1 MANFTQQYIQALK
14 PDSSGLAKRHY
25 EKGADK
31 GFHLRVMP
39 NGEKIFGIAW
49 RVDGKQRFHQFGRL
63 SSSYT
68 LKMARQDCREARLL
82 IDKGLDPRLERLRT
96 EQQEETYRNQLELE
110 SNAPSINDVLDHY
123 LKTLEN
129 ERTRKNTTQQFKTD
143 VRPFIGKIKA
153 HQLSEVDAAAVINR
167 VLKRGAN
174 RSARNLYIALNAAF
188 NRARK
193 NLEFNLKG
201 WINPLE
207 DVDKPKEGDPTDRA
221 LSIDELKVFW
231 LALLEYKGM
240 VESFKKVLQLLIL
253 TGQRVQDIIELEWA
267 EVHIDNDTAYLDL
280 TISRTK
286 TGKKTRRGHIVPLPR
301 MAKELIEGQPR
312 FGKAVFPSKAD
323 PDKPLNWQSLTKAL
337 ARMLKTTE
345 LSHFSPRDIRSTVKT
360 HMARIKI
367 LKEIRDRIQNHA
379 LNDVASKHYDRHD
392 YFDEKLDGLQRW
404 QNELLKITNTDFTA
418 NAISTERQN

>member
-1 MANFTQQYIQALK
+1 MGNFTQQYIQALK
-14 PDSSGLAKRHY
+14 SETSAKRHY

-49 RVDGKQRFHQFGRL
+49 RADGKQRFHQLGRL

-82 IDKGLDPRLERLRT
+82 IDKGFDPRLERTRR
-96 EQQEETYRNQLELE
+96 EQQEETFRHQLELE

-129 ERTRKNTTQQFKTD
+129 ERTRKNTTQQFKSD
-143 VRPFIGKIKA
+143 VRPLIGKIKA
-153 HQLSEVDAAAVINR
+153 QQLSEIDAAAVINR

-201 WINPLE
+201 WVNPLE
-207 DVDKPKEGDPTDRA
+207 DVDKPKEGAPTDRA

-231 LALLEYKGM
+231 LALNEYTGM
-240 VESFKKVLQLLIL
+240 SESFKKVLQLLIL
-253 TGQRVQDIIELEWA
+253 TGQRVQDIIELEWT
-267 EVHIDNDTAYLDL
+267 EVHLDNDTAYLDL

-286 TGKKTRRGHIVPLPR
+286 TGKKTRRGHIVPLAR
-301 MAKELIEGQPR
+301 MSKEILERQPR
-312 FGKAVFPSKAD
+312 LGKAVFPGKTDSD
-323 PDKPLNWQSLTKAL
+323 IPLNWQSLTKAL
-337 ARMLKTTE
+337 ARMLKTRE
-345 LSHFSPRDIRSTVKT
+345 LPHFSPRDIRSTVKT

-379 LNDVASKHYDRHD
+379 LHDVASKHYDRHD

-404 QNELLKITNTDFTA
+404 QDELHKITNSHPETH
-418 NAISTERQN
+418 NISRELQN